1 MSQSWASITSSSAGV
16 QLDVAAGVSEKARA
30 DAALFRRLDG
40 VGSTL
45 AEHEACV
52 GALDGILCW
61 QKQDD
66 NLLVIFAAYL
76 AASGLSS
83 VAGVIEQASVADA
96 ERSAAPSAAAERA
109 AWSTPFFDEMA
120 AAMSKM
126 TLSAA
131 GPTWRE
137 IVAAGGA
144 EIMLAKRKLTPPQV
158 AETMQA
164 ILGNPDVQRLDVSYN
179 AGCFESAAAVAAL
192 VEVCVGV
199 VCVCVC
205 GNGEGSARTETLPP
219 ARSRRL
225 PRSAILFHLSSLL
238 FSFTARDEQRDAHC
252 AGHLRDR
259 DLALCRDVPRQGV
272 ASQYDVALREPDQ
285 LQECGARAARAL
297 GTVT

>member
-1 MSQSWASITSSSAGV
+1 MSLQSWASITSSSAGV

-45 AEHEACV
+45 AEHEARV

-137 IVAAGGA
+137 IVATGGA

-199 VCVCVC
+199 VCVCMWKWR
-205 GNGEGSARTETLPP
+205 GECAHLDPPSRTLTTPPPLCYSFPSLFSSLSQLVTSSETLTALDISGTAISP
-219 ARSRRL
+219 
-225 PRSAILFHLSSLL
+225 SAAMSL
-238 FSFTARDEQRDAHC
+238 AK
-252 AGHLRDR
+252 
-259 DLALCRDVPRQGV
+259 
-272 ASQYDVALREPDQ
+272 ALRVNTTLRSVNLINCKNAGPV
-285 LQECGARAARAL
+285 LRAL
-297 GTVT
+297 LAR

>member
-1 MSQSWASITSSSAGV
+1 MSLQSWASITSSSAGV

-66 NLLVIFAAYL
+66 NLLIIFAAYL

-199 VCVCVC
+199 VCVCMWKWR
-205 GNGEGSARTETLPP
+205 GECAHRDPPSRTLTTPPPLCYSFPSLFSSLSQLVTSSETLTALDISGTAISP
-219 ARSRRL
+219 
-225 PRSAILFHLSSLL
+225 SAAMSL
-238 FSFTARDEQRDAHC
+238 AK
-252 AGHLRDR
+252 
-259 DLALCRDVPRQGV
+259 
-272 ASQYDVALREPDQ
+272 ALRVNTTLRSVNLINCKNAGPV
-285 LQECGARAARAL
+285 LRAL
-297 GTVT
+297 LAR